1 METRLLLIAVF
12 PGIALALIVYLAD
25 KHDREPL
32 RLLAKLFV
40 FGFISVIP
48 TAGIEQALIWLNP
61 FTGAFA
67 IAFVAFIVAGLTEEF
82 VKRYVVMRFALHRP
96 EFNEKLDGIV
106 YAVFVSLG
114 FATAEN
120 INYVAFTFATNPYV
134 GIFRGF
140 ISVPAHM
147 LFAITMGYYLSL
159 AKYSLQPG
167 AKAAYLSKALVVPV
181 LLHGIFD
188 FILMMQMS
196 SLFLAFVPF
205 VIFLWVTNLKK
216 LNTYYQDSKNGR

>member
-12 PGIALALIVYLAD
+12 PGIALALIIYLAD
-25 KHDREPL
+25 RHDREPL
-32 RLLAKLFV
+32 WHLVKLFI
-40 FGFISVIP
+40 FGFIAVIP
-48 TAGIEQALIWLNP
+48 TAGIEQVLVWLNP
-61 FTGAFA
+61 FNGALA
-67 IAFVAFIVAGLTEEF
+67 IAFVAFIVAGFTEEF
-82 VKRYVVMRFALHRP
+82 VKRFLVIRFALHRP

-134 GIFRGF
+134 GLFRGF
-140 ISVPAHM
+140 FSVPAHM
-147 LFAITMGYYLSL
+147 LFAITMGYYLSM
-159 AKYSLQPG
+159 AKYCLQPG
-167 AKAAYLSKALVVPV
+167 EKAAYLRKALVVPM

-196 SLFLAFVPF
+196 TLFLAFMPF
-205 VIFLWVTNLKK
+205 VIYLWVTNLKK
-216 LNTYYQDSKNGR
+216 LNSYYQDSKNGH